1 MKQTTKIINQAKKEG
16 RKALLEPEAKAICA
30 EYGITVNKFDV
41 ATNAKEAVAQAEK
54 IGYPIVL
61 KIVSPDII
69 HKSDAGGVKV
79 NLKTAAEVEAAFKT
93 IMDNAKKYKADAQIV
108 GEIVQEMAP
117 LSTAG
122 LNTALG
128 RRRHSWLRSSP
139 RRLRI
144 DTL

>member
-61 KIVSPDII
+61 KIVSPDY

-79 NLKTAAEVEAAFKT
+79 NQKTPQKWEAALKT
-93 IMDNAKKYKADAQIV
+93 IMDNAK
-108 GEIVQEMAP
+108 VQ
-117 LSTAG
+117 G
-122 LNTALG
+122 
-128 RRRHSWLRSSP
+128 
-139 RRLRI
+139 
-144 DTL
+144 